1 MIIVSQIQ
9 LLISLLTSPGERG
22 IAHPKQVEQHGGH
35 STQFGG
41 EGAEAHRLVPHRG
54 GEQLRGIE
62 VDMNIAVQHSS
73 TQTTADQREGG
84 ASPEFAEEGGGD
96 QQGGPG
102 GEVGL
107 QAVHHSSGV
116 SQ

>member
-1 MIIVSQIQ
+1 
-9 LLISLLTSPGERG
+9 
-22 IAHPKQVEQHGGH
+22 
-35 STQFGG
+35 
-41 EGAEAHRLVPHRG
+41 
-54 GEQLRGIE
+54 
-62 VDMNIAVQHSS
+62 MNIAVQHSS
-73 TQTTADQREGG
+73 TQPTADQREGG